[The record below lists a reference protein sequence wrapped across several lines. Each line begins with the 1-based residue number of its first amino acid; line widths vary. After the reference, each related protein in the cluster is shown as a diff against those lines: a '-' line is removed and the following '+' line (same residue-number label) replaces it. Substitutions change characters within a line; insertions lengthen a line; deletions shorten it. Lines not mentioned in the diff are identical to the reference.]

1 MERTPGAGERAARGG
16 FRYQDRASAAV
27 AYQAILDGSL
37 TFLALA
43 DDQAGIFD
51 DFVIGIAGKVV
62 GHQYK
67 SSGKP
72 KAVGIRS
79 LLLGA
84 DAVIA
89 GCARSFTMLEKQFPE
104 GRVWLRYISLH
115 YPATGDKGKF
125 GVPGKDSADFFEEK
139 RRHPD
144 RSLAAWRAGSWKRV
158 IDELQQASG
167 LTERD
172 FERFF
177 KRLDIVLGAPATIE
191 GNHSVDAAARKQIEA
206 LALTLGDLVGRGDGK
221 TRWTRQELLDELG
234 WTDRFHLRFDHRFPL
249 GTHVQSNEASEAEL
263 EAALATHASG
273 YISLLG
279 SPGAGKST
287 LLERFVRSGPD
298 RDVARYLAFVPGEAQ
313 GQGRGVEANFLD
325 DVNSQL
331 TSLGHQAGRAKDD
344 TVEQKRETFERLLR
358 QVGQQHTASGKRTV
372 IVVDGLDHV
381 PREEKPVD
389 SFLRTLPLPQ
399 SLPDGVII
407 LLGSQRIDLAAIPA
421 EVRDQALQDGR
432 RITIAPLSESAV
444 ADMAASVGLCAR
456 ETDPAQVFSVSQGH
470 PLVTRYLLG
479 KLLEATPE
487 KRDALLAGGF
497 EYDGDLEKVY
507 RQAWREARDAGEEV
521 AKVLYTL
528 SFADGRIE
536 PELLATWLSSGG
548 VDTAFRLAHHLI
560 DHNGPS
566 WRIFHNSFRLF
577 LRQQGITLYGRPDPD
592 FSDVAIYR
600 KLAGS
605 ARIAPGASAQ
615 RFLEFRYLF
624 LAGDHREAAALA
636 SRRHFIDQFING
648 RRSHDVGND
657 IGDAVACLGPDPIPD
672 ALLDLMLAKD
682 EVWRRQDVL
691 STSDR
696 LVPAQ
701 IAVGELDA
709 AVAQLDSSHF
719 VGDEWFVIGALL
731 ESGQSDRARHLFDN
745 QNPWKWF
752 EDGHSE
758 DSGEAMESW
767 ANLAVVL
774 LDDEQIERRIR
785 IPTGRRGDDKHA
797 FSSRTRDQH
806 VAQLR
811 QLLAR
816 AILRDDP
823 DKEVTEVAAR
833 HGVGPDRVAILY
845 LEAAAANLEASRQEA
860 AIEQLADYEAATGT
874 ARLHDSWDVRAAR
887 IAIAAKGTAL
897 ANRLFARVAVPDLAG
912 LEHSSTEVEE
922 ATSSLLRY
930 ASTAAQL
937 GLGRSQP
944 ASPKETLFRGAQSH
958 AIRLGGLIG
967 AIRAGRLIPVT
978 EVSGQ
983 IRSSLNFLAGAVAD
997 GRADALLGYR
1007 IRHVDKPIFG
1017 ALCELV
1023 RLVPD
1028 AAPAFATVFEAC
1040 LLAPVCSFGNDAH
1053 LHRRFAETMFAFDGD
1068 ATQAVARLERMHS
1081 WLDGVRSPQEAV
1093 DLLAE
1098 LAIAFA
1104 NVGLPERGVA
1114 LLREMRSRTLGAYL
1128 AAKKDGQYQLW
1139 AGLLTAANRSDPDQ
1153 TAERA
1158 FKMLRLTAGVEDSS
1172 AHDQARRMSKLVLV
1186 EAMAGAPASAWAA
1199 YGWAKS
1205 AGVWHWD
1212 ALVDA
1217 VARGMLR
1224 RRPDL
1229 ALPLA
1234 MTWGALCAPYYEE
1247 AYNSLTDEGQF
1258 LRDLAAEAE
1267 PDQLLLIERAVVSAL
1282 ERDAK
1287 PSMRS
1292 RLLRTFRDGL
1302 ADRGRNSPLV
1312 NAALQRWNDEPAHN
1326 GKFAYDDEPLADYYQ
1341 VHSFADV
1348 ENAVAAVR
1356 RWREAQTSTG
1366 YGDFVNRTLG
1376 ERIGRIIAGSPWD
1389 EVQSFAA
1396 RNPKLVGDRP
1406 VRNALAKAA
1415 LAAGDRAYAEALF
1428 PKSDDAHQGWGGWA
1442 DSSLLKHH
1450 RARHLLGDA
1459 AAHRNARQDFL
1470 RDLAAGGHG
1479 TGSALASAD
1488 DIFPLLFEEVNWP
1501 ALWSRLEEQIVEY
1514 HDYRKVAPV
1523 PRDETYCG
1531 DDFDLIARLF
1541 LDAARLGIS
1550 DPRAQASEGLAAL
1563 AQAGGAGI
1571 FKRACQDLLADPS
1584 TTLFALRLLFEAR
1597 DGDGVA
1603 DAFGQDVIRL
1613 ADHPDGGVAVLAQ
1626 MLSRAWGGDARV
1638 PEVDLPP
1645 IYSLQLPPL
1654 DTTARGTLRDA
1665 ESLGPVIDDP
1675 GAWTEGF
1682 ESWLEMAERFSGVP
1696 IQNHRR
1702 RVAQL
1707 ISEWG
1712 GAKHFG
1718 AKAAEELRRR
1728 IDPLGLLIPFVR
1740 PHIGACIRALRVIVG
1755 DLWRAERLS
1764 RMEFDLLLHRL
1775 DGGPLLPTTTPA
1787 SARPADSSWPSS
1799 PEGSWN
1805 VRAEDWLQAENLKR
1819 PHGSDRV
1826 VGEWASFSRVESR
1839 SLFREDLLFARGAAM
1854 GAAAGLDVAI
1864 GQLPKAFWACGNMML
1879 DEANPLATIR
1889 VLRVSLVGE
1898 RSKILTFDPALA
1910 QKLEWQPSGNGD
1922 FTFVDGGGSPM
1933 VTTMFWRDGW
1943 EQEMGN
1949 GDEARWAEGQRVEL
1963 TEPGLAWL
1971 LRRGNLPKAQL
1982 LRWRHLETYHPEK
1995 RSSSSWRSDA
2005 TGACG
2010 PQSLGGKK

>member
-1 MERTPGAGERAARGG
+1 M
-16 FRYQDRASAAV
+16 FV
-27 AYQAILDGSL
+27 
-37 TFLALA
+37 ALA
-43 DDQAGIFD
+43 DDHAGMFD
-51 DFVIGIAGKVV
+51 DFVIGVAGKVF

-72 KAVGIRS
+72 KAVGIRG
-79 LLLGA
+79 LLLGT
-84 DAVIA
+84 DAVISD
-89 GCARSFTMLEKQFPE
+89 CAKSFTTLEQQFPE
-104 GRVWLRYISLH
+104 GRVLLRYVSVH
-115 YPATGDKGKF
+115 YAATGDRGKL
-125 GVPGKDSADFFEEK
+125 GAPGKDSADFFEEK

-144 RSLAAWRAGSWKRV
+144 RSLVEWRAGPWETV
-158 IDELQQASG
+158 VEELLQASG
-167 LTERD
+167 LPERD

-177 KRLDIVLGAPATIE
+177 NRFEIVLGAPATIE
-191 GNHSVDAAARKQIEA
+191 ANHGVDAAARTQIEA
-206 LALTLGDLVGRGDGK
+206 LALTLGDLVGRGNGK
-221 TRWTRQELLDELG
+221 TRWTRRELLDELG
-234 WTDRFHLRFDHRFPL
+234 WADRFHLRFDHRFPL
-249 GTHVQSNEASEAEL
+249 GAHVQSNEASEAEL

-331 TSLGHQAGRAKDD
+331 ASLGHQPGRANDD

-358 QVGQQHTASGKRTV
+358 QAGQQHAASGKRTV
-372 IVVDGLDHV
+372 IVIDGLDHV
-381 PREEKPVD
+381 PREEKPAD
-389 SFLRTLPLPQ
+389 SFLRALPLPQ
-399 SLPDGVII
+399 SLPDGVTI
-407 LLGSQRIDLAAIPA
+407 LLGSQRIDLADIPA
-421 EVRDQALQDGR
+421 EVRDQASQDGR
-432 RITIAPLSESAV
+432 RISIAPLSERAV
-444 ADMAASVGLCAR
+444 ADMAASVGLDAR
-456 ETDPAQVFSVSQGH
+456 ETDPVQVFSVSRGH

-479 KLLEATPE
+479 KLLEAKPDQ
-487 KRDALLAGGF
+487 RDALLAGGF

-507 RQAWREARDAGEEV
+507 RQAWREARVAGDEV
-521 AKVLYTL
+521 ARVLYAL

-536 PELLATWLSSGG
+536 PELLAKWLSSGA
-548 VDTAFRLAHHLI
+548 VDNAFRLAYHLI
-560 DHNGPS
+560 DNDGPS

-577 LRQQGITLYGRPDPD
+577 LRQQSVTLYGRPDPD
-592 FSDVAIYR
+592 FSNVAIYR
-600 KLAGS
+600 KLAGL
-605 ARIAPGASAQ
+605 ARLAPGASAQ

-636 SRRHFIDQFING
+636 SRRHFIDQFIDG
-648 RRSHDVGND
+648 RRGYDVGND
-657 IGDAVACLGPDPIPD
+657 IGDSVACLGPDPAPD

-701 IAVGELDA
+701 IAAGELDM
-709 AVAQLDSSHF
+709 AVAQLDASHS
-719 VGDEWFVIGALL
+719 VGDEWLVIGALL
-731 ESGQSDRARHLFDN
+731 EGGQYDRARHLFDDE
-745 QNPWKWF
+745 NPWKWF
-752 EDGHSE
+752 EDGHSQ
-758 DSGEAMESW
+758 DTGEAMKSW
-767 ANLAVVL
+767 ANFAVVL

-785 IPTGRRGDDKHA
+785 IPTSRRGDDKDA
-797 FSSRTRDQH
+797 FSGRTRDQH
-806 VAQLR
+806 IAQLR

-816 AILRDDP
+816 AILREDP
-823 DKEVTEVAAR
+823 DKEVAEVAAR
-833 HGVGPDRVAILY
+833 HGIGPDRVAILH

-860 AIEQLADYEAATGT
+860 AIQRLADYEAATRA
-874 ARLHDSWDVRAAR
+874 ARLHDSWDVHAAR
-887 IAIAAKGTAL
+887 IAIAAKETAL
-897 ANRLFARVAVPDLAG
+897 ANRLFERAVVPDLAG

-922 ATSSLLRY
+922 ATSTLLRY

-937 GLGRSQP
+937 GLAPTQP

-967 AIRAGRLIPVT
+967 TIRAGRLIPVI

-997 GRADALLGYR
+997 RRDDVLLGYR

-1028 AAPAFATVFEAC
+1028 AAPGFATAFEAC
-1040 LLAPVCSFGNDAH
+1040 LLAPVCSFGDNAH

-1068 ATQAVARLERMHS
+1068 AAQAVARLERMHS

-1093 DLLAE
+1093 HLLAE

-1139 AGLLTAANRSDPDQ
+1139 EGLLAAANRSDPEK

-1158 FKMLRLTAGVEDSS
+1158 FKMLRFTAGVENSD
-1172 AHDQARRMSKLVLV
+1172 AHDQARRMSKSVLV
-1186 EAMAGAPASAWAA
+1186 EAMAGGPASAWAA
-1199 YGWAKS
+1199 YCWAKS
-1205 AGVWHWD
+1205 SGVWHWD

-1217 VARGMLR
+1217 VTRGMLR

-1247 AYNSLTDEGQF
+1247 TYHSLTDDGQF
-1258 LRDLAAEAE
+1258 LRDLAAATE
-1267 PDQLLLIERAVVSAL
+1267 PAQFPLIERAAVTAL

-1292 RLLRTFRDGL
+1292 KLLRTFRDGL
-1302 ADRGRNSPLV
+1302 ADRGRDSPLV
-1312 NAALQRWNDEPAHN
+1312 NAAVRRWNDEPAHN
-1326 GKFAYDDEPLADYYQ
+1326 GMFAYDDEPMADYYQ
-1341 VHSFADV
+1341 LHSFAEV
-1348 ENAVAAVR
+1348 ETAVAAVR
-1356 RWREAQTSTG
+1356 DWREAQTSTS

-1376 ERIGRIIAGSPWD
+1376 KRIGRIIAGSPWD
-1389 EVQSFAA
+1389 EVQAFAA
-1396 RNPKLVGDRP
+1396 RNPKLVQDRP

-1415 LAAGDRAYAEALF
+1415 LGAGDRAYAEALF
-1428 PKSDDAHQGWGGWA
+1428 PKSDDEHQGWGGWA
-1442 DSSLLKHH
+1442 DSNLLNHH
-1450 RARHLLGDA
+1450 RARHLLGDVV
-1459 AAHRNARQDFL
+1459 AHRNARRDFL
-1470 RDLAAGGHG
+1470 RDLATGGHG
-1479 TGSALASAD
+1479 TGSALAGAD
-1488 DIFPLLFEEVNWP
+1488 DIFPLLFEEVDWP
-1501 ALWSRLEEQIVEY
+1501 TLWSRLEEQIVEY
-1514 HDYRKVAPV
+1514 HDYRKEAPV
-1523 PRDETYCG
+1523 PHNEGDSG

-1541 LDAARLGIS
+1541 VDAARLGIS
-1550 DPRAQASEGLAAL
+1550 DPRSQANEGLAAL
-1563 AQAGGAGI
+1563 AKKGGGGI

-1597 DGDGVA
+1597 GRDGVA
-1603 DAFGQDVIRL
+1603 DTFGQDVVRL
-1613 ADHPDGGVAVLAQ
+1613 AGHPDGGVAVLAQ
-1626 MLSRAWGGDARV
+1626 MLGRAWGDDAGI

-1645 IYSLQLPPL
+1645 IYSLHLPLL
-1654 DTTARGTLRDA
+1654 DTTTRGTLRDE

-1696 IQNHRR
+1696 IRNLRR

-1712 GAKHFG
+1712 GAERLG
-1718 AKAAEELRRR
+1718 AKATEELRRR

-1755 DLWRAERLS
+1755 DLLRAKRLS

-1775 DGGPLLPTTTPA
+1775 DGGPLLPTATNA
-1787 SARPADSSWPSS
+1787 SARPADSDWPSP

-1805 VRAEDWLQAENLKR
+1805 TRAEDWLEAENLKR
-1819 PHGSDRV
+1819 LHGSDRV
-1826 VGEWASFSRVESR
+1826 IGEWASFSRVESR
-1839 SLFREDLLFARGAAM
+1839 SLFREHLLFARGAAI
-1854 GAAAGLDVAI
+1854 GAAASLDAAI
-1864 GQLPKAFWACGNMML
+1864 SQLPKAFWACGNMML
-1879 DEANPLATIR
+1879 DNANPKATIR

-1898 RSKILTFDPALA
+1898 RSEILSFDPALA
-1910 QKLEWQPSGNGD
+1910 QELGWHPSGHGD
-1922 FTFVDGGGSPM
+1922 FTFVDGGGAPM
-1933 VTTMFWRDGW
+1933 VTTTFWRDGW
-1943 EQEMGN
+1943 EQETRNGN
-1949 GDEARWAEGQRVEL
+1949 EVRWAEGQRVEL
-1963 TEPGLAWL
+1963 TEPGLVR
-1971 LRRGNLPKAQL
+1971 LRRRGDLPEAQL
-1982 LRWRHLETYHPEK
+1982 LRWRHLETGHPEK
-1995 RSSSSWRSDA
+1995 RSSASWRTNA
-2005 TGACG
+2005 TRVGL
-2010 PQSLGGKK
+2010 P